1 MAIAKPNLAIE
12 MLSAERVTELWPELE
27 PLFDRATKG
36 NQISKEELEA
46 NDIFVLA
53 QTGMCVVFVGFED
66 EVPACVLAIQFYMV
80 GVKKGAD
87 VIALAGKNLLAF
99 KAAYWESIINWLKA
113 NEIQFLDAYVT
124 DRWAKIYRNKFGFN
138 KSCSYVRMNI

>member
-1 MAIAKPNLAIE
+1 VAIAKPNLTIE

-53 QTGMCVVFVGFED
+53 TNRNVC
-66 EVPACVLAIQFYMV
+66 
-80 GVKKGAD
+80 GVCG
-87 VIALAGKNLLAF
+87 V
-99 KAAYWESIINWLKA
+99 
-113 NEIQFLDAYVT
+113 
-124 DRWAKIYRNKFGFN
+124 
-138 KSCSYVRMNI
+138 